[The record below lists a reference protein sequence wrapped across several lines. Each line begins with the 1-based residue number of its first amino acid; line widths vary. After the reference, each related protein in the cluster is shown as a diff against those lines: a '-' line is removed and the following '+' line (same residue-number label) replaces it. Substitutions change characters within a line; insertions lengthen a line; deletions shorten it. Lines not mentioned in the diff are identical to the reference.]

1 MMDTTMINF
10 YSFFHRSDRID
21 KLRVLYD
28 WHGWWST
35 FTFFLSSTHLYDLNN
50 AKYVLI
56 HHEDA
61 QDQIKESEMTCNIYP
76 WMILLLLIL
85 ENECHLLHQWWWYYL
100 TMKKKVKTVFELMM
114 RVKTEAGVREETRGI
129 RQTAAYFIIY

>member
-1 MMDTTMINF
+1 MMDTTMIKF
-10 YSFFHRSDRID
+10 YSFFHRLDRVD

-61 QDQIKESEMTCNIYP
+61 QDQIKESEMTCSIS
-76 WMILLLLIL
+76 IL
-85 ENECHLLHQWWWYYL
+85 EWSCCYSSLKTNAIYYISDDDI
-100 TMKKKVKTVFELMM
+100 T
-114 RVKTEAGVREETRGI
+114 
-129 RQTAAYFIIY
+129 